1 MSDPQPAPGKHTPPR
16 AEPLQPDNPGRG
28 DDTGSAP
35 GVDIDKAAV
44 TPAEGGSG
52 SKDRPSSEE
61 SQTENAI
68 RNTTE
73 GYK

>member
-16 AEPLQPDNPGRG
+16 AEPQQPDNLTRG
-28 DDTGSAP
+28 DDSGSTP
-35 GVDIDKAAV
+35 GVDIDDAAV
-44 TPAEGGSG
+44 TSAEGEKG

-61 SQTENAI
+61 SQTENALK
-68 RNTTE
+68 NVTE